1 MCSFQISVMLCFL
14 LLPHHQPQAFKVHIL
29 PFIHAFHSPCVISYA
44 DVVVS
49 AARGNDNVCLPRAE
63 MIMCVVTPAARRLR
77 REGEGAAGRH
87 RAGPHAAA
95 VVPVPARCA
104 SPAVRRRRHAP
115 EAAHGGW
122 RRQDAGTAR
131 AGGPRTPQQP
141 PTGWR
146 PRRRPAPRALQQ
158 PRRRSPG
165 AARR

>member
-49 AARGNDNVCLPRAE
+49 AARGNDNVCL
-63 MIMCVVTPAARRLR
+63 CVVTPAARRLR
-77 REGEGAAGRH
+77 RGGEGAAGRH

-95 VVPVPARCA
+95 VVPVPVPARCA